1 MTLYFLTVP
10 SSARLSNCSEACDTI
25 GQLPF
30 HTGWPCA
37 YRKGRLLGIVPWLL
51 LGVHHTERTGGE
63 ELRLGAG
70 AGNSMI
76 SDREAGR
83 ASTAPGSL
91 VYIWGSVTEKGQTHR
106 KAWSLDI
113 LPQLAS

>member
-37 YRKGRLLGIVPWLL
+37 YRKGHLLGIVPWLL
-51 LGVHHTERTGGE
+51 LGVHRTEHTGGE
-63 ELRLGAG
+63 ELRLGG
-70 AGNSMI
+70 EGLHDIRQGS
-76 SDREAGR
+76 RENVHGPR
-83 ASTAPGSL
+83 LSGL
-91 VYIWGSVTEKGQTHR
+91 HLGFCN
-106 KAWSLDI
+106 
-113 LPQLAS
+113 